1 MYTSSL
7 EQTLRRKIDFKTKPL
22 GALGLLEKLAFRI
35 AMIQK
40 TETPVLSDPTIVVF
54 AGDHGIASEGVS
66 AYPPEVTFQMVENF
80 IAGGAAINVFCRQ
93 NGLGLRVVDAGVRYD
108 FSENAPIIHAKAA
121 PGTANFLRE
130 PAMTD
135 VQLAFCLEQGALVVH
150 NLRRDA
156 SNVVGF
162 GEMGIGN
169 TSSASVLMSLLTGLP
184 LDACVG
190 RGTGLSNEKFARKKE
205 ILAEAIR
212 VNGVQT
218 DPREALRTYGGFE
231 IAQMV
236 GAIRAA
242 RSAGM
247 TILIDGFISTAAAL
261 VAFRMQPNVLDN
273 IIFSHRSEEQGHAL
287 LLDYLGAEPVL
298 QLQLRLGEGTG
309 CALAYP
315 VLKNAVAFL
324 NQMSSFEEAGVS
336 GKTEEQRIEE

>member
-1 MYTSSL
+1 MYTTSL
-7 EQTLRRKIDFKTKPL
+7 EQTLSRKIDLKTKPL
-22 GALGLLEKLAFRI
+22 GALGLLEKLACRI
-35 AMIQK
+35 GMIQR
-40 TETPVLSDPTIVVF
+40 TDAPVLTNPTVVVF

-80 IAGGAAINVFCRQ
+80 VAGGAAINVFCRQ
-93 NGLGLRVVDAGVRYD
+93 NGLALRVVDAGVRFD
-108 FSENAPIIHAKAA
+108 FSENAPIIHAKAGS
-121 PGTANFLRE
+121 GTANFLRE
-130 PAMTD
+130 PAMTEQ
-135 VQLAFCLEQGALVVH
+135 QLSFCLEQGALVVH
-150 NLRRDA
+150 HLHREN

-169 TSSASVLMSLLTGLP
+169 TSSASVLMSLLTGLQ
-184 LDACVG
+184 LEACVG
-190 RGTGLSNEKFARKKE
+190 RGTGLSNEQLSRKKE

-218 DPREALRTYGGFE
+218 DPREALRVYGGFE

-242 RSAGM
+242 RSLGM
-247 TILIDGFISTAAAL
+247 TILIDGFISSAAAL
-261 VAFRMQPNVLDN
+261 VASRMQPNVLDN

-336 GKTEEQRIEE
+336 GKTEEQRVEE